1 MNRTRAFHGLGTA
14 IAVEARKAAASR
26 VLAWTTV
33 FLVAGIVVLAVGAAA
48 GAASGD
54 ERLAAKLGPLA
65 GAGGWTGLV
74 GVVAQVE
81 SAAALLGFGVALS
94 WIFGREFAEGT
105 VAGLFALPIRRSTIA
120 VAKLAVYLAWSVI
133 VAVLLTAAVGVAGVL
148 LGYAATDA
156 AGVADLVRIP
166 ALAVLTALIA
176 APAAWAASVGRGL
189 LPGIAAT
196 VGLIAVAQVL
206 AVVGLGGSIPFVAPA
221 LWAIEPGAATATGL
235 ALVPLVPLAFGGL
248 CAWTWARLQLDR

>member
-1 MNRTRAFHGLGTA
+1 MTGSRPLHGIGTA
-14 IAVEARKAAASR
+14 IAVEARKAVASR
-26 VLAWTTV
+26 ALQGITA
-33 FLVAGIVVLAVGAAA
+33 FLVVGIVVLAVGAAA

-65 GAGGWTGLV
+65 GAGGWNGLV

-94 WIFGREFAEGT
+94 WLVGREFADGT

-120 VAKLAVYLAWSVI
+120 VAKLVVYLAWAAT
-133 VAVLLTAAVGVAGVL
+133 VAVLLTGAVAIAGLALGHGV
-148 LGYAATDA
+148 TDA
-156 AGVADLVRIP
+156 AASLLRIP

-176 APAAWAASVGRGL
+176 TPAAWAATAGRGL

-196 VGLIAVAQVL
+196 VALIAVAQVL
-206 AVVGLGGSIPFVAPA
+206 AVVGVGGAIPFVAPA
-221 LWAIEPGAATATGL
+221 LWAIEPDAATGWGL
-235 ALVPLVPLAFGGL
+235 ALVPVTALAFAGL
-248 CAWTWARLQLDR
+248 CARAWSRLQLDR